1 MIPLPRGR
9 SWTRDLGRLKWL
21 GIWLPVTAI
30 AALII
35 IAEGLLGHLKPS
47 WQLTVGVHAVMLVA
61 TAVGAYILSTYIFRV
76 VRQKEDA
83 IVQKQQE
90 LSDRERRFR
99 ALIEN
104 SSDGIVLL
112 NANGVYTYASPS
124 TTRLL
129 GYAAEDL
136 VGRSAFDIVHP
147 DDIEEATA
155 RTLEALR
162 NPGAHIQ
169 CEVRVRHRDGR
180 WKWIEAGVSNLLAE
194 PSVQAIVKNYRDISE
209 RKEAEDA
216 LRQAHTELEY
226 RVEERTA
233 DLVQANEALQA
244 TLEERH
250 RTEEALRESQTQ
262 LSGIIGS
269 AMDAIITID
278 QDQRILVFNA
288 AAERMF
294 RIAALDVIGQPVQ
307 RLIPERFRGTHHMGL
322 HDFARTN
329 LEKWWVGMLGDA
341 AGLRAHGGEFPM
353 EATISQVE
361 VGGRKLFTMI
371 LHETTRQKEVEQQLR
386 DSQEQMRA
394 LAAHLQSV
402 REEERSR
409 IAQEIQETLGQAL
422 AAMNMDLAWLSSR
435 LSGDRESLGDKMERM
450 QSLINGAIYSV
461 RRIATELRPS
471 VLDNLGL
478 VATVEWQAEEFEA
491 RTGIQCRFAAEPGD
505 LAVTPAVGIALFRI
519 CQEALTN
526 IARHA
531 TASRVA
537 IGLREEADSLVLTVT
552 DNGRGITEEEI
563 ANRNSLG
570 LLGMRERA
578 FLLGGQ
584 VSIAGRPGE
593 GTTVSVRIPLKAPS
607 PQALPGESHQSNSR
621 LGIAS

>member
-9 SWTRDLGRLKWL
+9 FWSGDLDRLKWL

-30 AALII
+30 GALII
-35 IAEGLLGHLKPS
+35 IAEGVLGHLKPS
-47 WQLTVGVHAVMLVA
+47 WQLTVGVHAVMLA
-61 TAVGAYILSTYIFRV
+61 AIAAGAYLLSTYIFKV
-76 VRQKEDA
+76 VRQKEDE
-83 IVQKQQE
+83 ILQKQQE

-104 SSDGIVLL
+104 CSDGIVLL
-112 NANGVYTYASPS
+112 DAKGMYTYASPS

-136 VGRSAFDIVHP
+136 VGRSALDIVHP
-147 DDIEEATA
+147 DDLEEATA

-162 NPGAHIQ
+162 NPGTHIQ
-169 CEVRVRHRDGR
+169 CEVRIRHRDGS
-180 WKWIEAGVSNLLAE
+180 WKWIEAVVSNLLAE
-194 PSVQAIVKNYRDISE
+194 PSVRALVKNYRDITE
-209 RKEAEDA
+209 RKETEDA
-216 LRQAHTELEY
+216 LHQAHAELEH

-233 DLVQANEALQA
+233 DLVRANEALQA
-244 TLEERH
+244 TLQERQ
-250 RTEEALRESQTQ
+250 RTEEALRESQAQ
-262 LSGIIGS
+262 LSGIIDS
-269 AMDAIITID
+269 AMDAIVTMD

-294 RIAALDVIGQPVQ
+294 RIAAADVIGQPVQ

-329 LEKWWVGMLGDA
+329 LEKWWVGMLGGA

-353 EATISQVE
+353 EAAISQVE

-371 LHETTRQKEVEQQLR
+371 LHDTTQQKEVEQQLR
-386 DSQEQMRA
+386 NSQEQMRA

-409 IAQEIQETLGQAL
+409 IAREIQDTLGQAL
-422 AAMNMDLAWLSSR
+422 AALNMDLAWTATR
-435 LSGDRESLGDKMERM
+435 LPGDRAAVADRVERM
-450 QSLINGAIYSV
+450 QALISSAIYSV

-471 VLDNLGL
+471 VLDDLGL
-478 VATVEWQAEEFEA
+478 VATVEWQAHEFEA
-491 RTGIQCRFAAEPGD
+491 RTGIQCQFTAEPGD
-505 LAVTPAVGIALFRI
+505 LAVTPTVGIALFRI

-531 TASRVA
+531 SASRVT
-537 IGLREEADSLVLTVT
+537 IGLREEADGLVLTVT
-552 DNGRGITEEEI
+552 DNGRGITEQEKV
-563 ANRNSLG
+563 NHNSLG

-578 FLLGGQ
+578 LLLGGQ

-593 GTTVSVRIPLKAPS
+593 GTTVSVRIPLKVPS
-607 PQALPGESHQSNSR
+607 IQDATRQSQHSNPTV
-621 LGIAS
+621 GTAS